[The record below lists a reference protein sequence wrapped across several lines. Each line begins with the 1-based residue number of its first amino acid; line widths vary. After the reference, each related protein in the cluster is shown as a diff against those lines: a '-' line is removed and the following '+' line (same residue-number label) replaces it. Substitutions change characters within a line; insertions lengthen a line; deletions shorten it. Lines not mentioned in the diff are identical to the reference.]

1 MILSRKDG
9 KEVLIVKIALIVLLT
24 TGLFVMRIF
33 DPAIGGKPL
42 QQAVWSVSEN
52 PETAMICYV
61 GELSEGVSRP
71 TVSVTLPQNKAG
83 DLMAI
88 LKELHGR
95 FVRNGLPDE
104 AGPLQVVLKSG
115 EYASFFSLDDDS
127 ILAVGGENGDDR
139 IYHLN
144 ENAAYRLSSFCHTYT
159 DLDGLYPGLAFL
171 NEFFSIDKDGR
182 WSIIEK
188 AMFSSY
194 SGAMEDA
201 IEPYHVGIAPYM
213 TESGLLNV
221 ELGRMLY
228 RLELQCKTEAKDW
241 ILGAIDIQPASKKD
255 AYCYTIS
262 LSCEK
267 DNTRLD
273 KYYTGSY
280 TVDENN
286 LVDSFYVDF

>member
-1 MILSRKDG
+1 MSMYPLPPDPYSDPKYDKKRGRWNLNRDDIGS
-9 KEVLIVKIALIVLLT
+9 KEIAAAFFAV
-24 TGLFVMRIF
+24 GLFILVGLFLHIKSKNDYPHLIRVGDEFFVCHMKKA
-33 DPAIGGKPL
+33 D
-42 QQAVWSVSEN
+42 AVDES
-52 PETAMICYV
+52 
-61 GELSEGVSRP
+61 L
-71 TVSVTLPQNKAG
+71 
-83 DLMAI
+83 I
-88 LKELHGR
+88 LGTITG
-95 FVRNGLPDE
+95 FVEPPVFPDE
-104 AGPLQVVLKSG
+104 DESTNVKQFVGQP
-115 EYASFFSLDDDS
+115 YAVD
-127 ILAVGGENGDDR
+127 GDDR